1 MISGEK
7 LRIYDKFN
15 GDVDGF
21 SRGGSQIEKSSI
33 SDQDWRLIDEL
44 IQSLTM
50 VKQGLVSRDFEA
62 RVRERL
68 SEVVQDEHTREYLYR
83 LSKPRL

>member
-1 MISGEK
+1 MISDEK

-15 GDVDGF
+15 GDIDGF
-21 SRGGSQIEKSSI
+21 SRGGSPREKSTI
-33 SDQDWRLIDEL
+33 TDEDWYLIDEL

-50 VKQGLVSRDFEA
+50 VRGGLASGDFEG

-83 LSKPRL
+83 LSKPSL